1 MLTASL
7 WCLRAAEIR
16 KADRA
21 GLERKQQIRIMY
33 LGILGME
40 RKLKKIINSFSIS
53 SAVQVLPGSGKSHCR
68 QVIILIDTVN
78 GTIKLEKI
86 TWQLR

>member
-1 MLTASL
+1 
-7 WCLRAAEIR
+7 
-16 KADRA
+16 
-21 GLERKQQIRIMY
+21 
-33 LGILGME
+33 ME
-40 RKLKKIINSFSIS
+40 RKLYENISLS
-53 SAVQVLPGSGKSHCR
+53 SAVRVLPGRVESHCR